1 MLDLGITNAVKDDP
15 IEDMITADE
24 LYASFLES
32 DQVIMNVFNAF
43 EIVEKAARSHS
54 NECIQFANDL
64 LGVSCEAV
72 VNNSGTM
79 MKQMDI
85 SIDTTINQLARMI
98 KVLEGLMTRWKKCEA
113 RLDKYKRSGS
123 LDKRNIAYLE
133 SLEDVTV
140 PKYIEEFSS
149 KSSNAGDSDGAIK
162 WLKGTQQELNTM
174 VENGA
179 TKKQPVYIEHALKG
193 FCFIA
198 KAAHSSLTRMRG
210 HLNSKQDPD
219 LAKDVRVQ
227 MRANFMKNN
236 EFKSDYKAVRTAI
249 ARFLKDWRECS
260 REIITKFNRLMK
272 VGRIDIGNLDV

>member
-1 MLDLGITNAVKDDP
+1 MLDLGNANVIKDDP

-24 LYASFLES
+24 LYVSFLES

-43 EIVEKAARSHS
+43 EIVEKAARSQS
-54 NECIQFANDL
+54 NECIEFANDL

-72 VNNSGTM
+72 VNNSGAM
-79 MKQMDI
+79 MKQMNT

-98 KVLEGLMTRWKKCEA
+98 KVLEGMIIRWKKLEE
-113 RLDKYKRSGS
+113 RFDKYKRSGS
-123 LDKRNIAYLE
+123 LDKRNRDYLE

-140 PKYIEEFSS
+140 PKYIEEYANKTGNPEDS
-149 KSSNAGDSDGAIK
+149 AGK
-162 WLKGTQQELNTM
+162 LNWLKETQQELNIM
-174 VENGA
+174 VENRA
-179 TKKQPVYIEHALKG
+179 TKKQPLYIKHALNG

-219 LAKDVRVQ
+219 MAKDVRVQ

-249 ARFLKDWRECS
+249 ATFLKDWRECS
-260 REIITKFNRLMK
+260 KEIITKFNRLMK
-272 VGRIDIGNLDV
+272 VGRIDIGNLEL

>member
-1 MLDLGITNAVKDDP
+1 MLNLGNTNAVKDDP

-43 EIVEKAARSHS
+43 EIVEKAARSQS

-64 LGVSCEAV
+64 LGVSCEVV

-79 MKQMDI
+79 MNQMNA

-98 KVLEGLMTRWKKCEA
+98 KVLEGMITRWKKCEE
-113 RLDKYKRSGS
+113 RFDKYKRSGS
-123 LDKRNIAYLE
+123 LDKRNRDYLE

-140 PKYIEEFSS
+140 PKYIEEYAD
-149 KSSNAGDSDGAIK
+149 KTCDPKKGVGTIE
-162 WLKGTQQELNTM
+162 WLKGTQKELNTM

-179 TKKQPVYIEHALKG
+179 TKKQPLYIKHALKG

-198 KAAHSSLTRMRG
+198 KSAHSSLTRMRG

-219 LAKDVRVQ
+219 MAKDVRVQ

-260 REIITKFNRLMK
+260 KEIITKFNRLMK
-272 VGRIDIGNLDV
+272 VARIDIGNLEV